1 MALGSNLTKTQTSI
15 KKGLSRQDHDDN
27 LKISDKGNVFSE
39 ILANQNAGQNKLK
52 EEHDPISLYIIF
64 KVAQENYTLPVK
76 LIDEVVPITDIA
88 AIPQV
93 PDYIK
98 GMVNVRGEV
107 YAVIDLALKYKL
119 RKIESEFEPNYFI
132 TIKSDNYKI
141 ALAIE
146 QLAVTIDVK
155 ASELSSTA
163 SLGQDEIGKD
173 HVIGVIK
180 KENKMLICLD
190 IDQLVKD
197 LDM

>member
-15 KKGLSRQDHDDN
+15 KKGLSRQNPDDH
-27 LKISDKGNVFSE
+27 LKISDKGNVLSE
-39 ILANQNAGQNKLK
+39 ILANQNAGQNELT
-52 EEHDPISLYIIF
+52 EEHDPISLYISF
-64 KVAQENYTLPVK
+64 KVAQEDYALPIS

-98 GMVNVRGEV
+98 GIVSVRGEV

-119 RKIESEFEPNYFI
+119 RKIESEFEPNYLI

-141 ALAIE
+141 ALATE

-163 SLGQDEIGKD
+163 SLGQDEIGKN

-197 LDM
+197 LDI